1 MKTTSNPLTLKRL
14 LIAVAVAG
22 ALPLAALAQ
31 PAPGDGPGM
40 GPGMGM
46 HQHRGEGRPE
56 GMRGGMGEGM
66 HGMHHGHGA
75 SFLRGLDLS
84 EAQKDKIFAIH
95 YAQMPQMREKFKIVR
110 KSHEDLRALTTS
122 PQYDDA
128 KAKAL
133 ADAGARAM
141 ADIALLK
148 ARSEHDIYA
157 LLTPEQKAQ
166 AEKNHENFRRGPMSM
181 GEHGHRGMPGNPGA
195 APK

>member
-1 MKTTSNPLTLKRL
+1 
-14 LIAVAVAG
+14 
-22 ALPLAALAQ
+22 
-31 PAPGDGPGM
+31 
-40 GPGMGM
+40 
-46 HQHRGEGRPE
+46 
-56 GMRGGMGEGM
+56 
-66 HGMHHGHGA
+66 
-75 SFLRGLDLS
+75 
-84 EAQKDKIFAIH
+84 
-95 YAQMPQMREKFKIVR
+95 MPQMREKFKIVR

-166 AEKNHENFRRGPMSM
+166 AEKNQQNFLRWLMSTGERG
-181 GEHGHRGMPGNPGA
+181 GRGMQGNPGA
-195 APK
+195 GPR

>member
-1 MKTTSNPLTLKRL
+1 MKTTSNTFTLKRMVL
-14 LIAVAVAG
+14 AAALAG

-31 PAPGDGPGM
+31 PAPGGDGPGM

-46 HQHRGEGRPE
+46 HQHRGEGRPD
-56 GMRGGMGEGM
+56 GMRGGMGMGEGM
-66 HGMHHGHGA
+66 HGHGA
-75 SFLRGLDLS
+75 GFLRGLDLTD
-84 EAQKDKIFAIH
+84 AQKDKIFAIH
-95 YAQMPQMREKFKIVR
+95 YAQMPQMRDKFKIVR

-166 AEKNHENFRRGPMSM
+166 AEKNRENFRRGPMSFE
-181 GEHGHRGMPGNPGA
+181 GRGNRGMMGAPGT

>member
-31 PAPGDGPGM
+31 PAPGGDGPGM
-40 GPGMGM
+40 GPGM
-46 HQHRGEGRPE
+46 HQHHGERGQD

-95 YAQMPQMREKFKIVR
+95 HALAPQMRDKFKIVR

-128 KAKAL
+128 KAKGL

>member
-1 MKTTSNPLTLKRL
+1 MRSTSKLFKNKVQRL
-14 LIAVAVAG
+14 LLATALAG
-22 ALPLAALAQ
+22 ALPLAAYAQ
-31 PAPGDGPGM
+31 PAPPVAGPGM
-40 GPGMGM
+40 PGGPGM
-46 HQHRGEGRPE
+46 HEGGP
-56 GMRGGMGEGM
+56 G
-66 HGMHHGHGA
+66 
-75 SFLRGLDLS
+75 FLRGLDLS
-84 EAQKDKIFAIH
+84 EAQRDKIFAIH
-95 YAQMPQMREKFKIVR
+95 HALAPQMRDKFKIVR
-110 KSHEDLRALTTS
+110 KSHEDLRALSTS

>member
-1 MKTTSNPLTLKRL
+1 MKTTSNTFTLKRMVL
-14 LIAVAVAG
+14 AAALAG

-31 PAPGDGPGM
+31 PAPGGDGPGM

-46 HQHRGEGRPE
+46 HQHRGEGRPD
-56 GMRGGMGEGM
+56 GMRGGMGMGEGM
-66 HGMHHGHGA
+66 HGHGA
-75 SFLRGLDLS
+75 GFLRGLDLTD
-84 EAQKDKIFAIH
+84 AQKDKIFAIH
-95 YAQMPQMREKFKIVR
+95 YAQMPQMRDKFKIVR

-166 AEKNHENFRRGPMSM
+166 AEKNRQNFRHGPMSF
-181 GEHGHRGMPGNPGA
+181 GERGGRGMQGAPGS